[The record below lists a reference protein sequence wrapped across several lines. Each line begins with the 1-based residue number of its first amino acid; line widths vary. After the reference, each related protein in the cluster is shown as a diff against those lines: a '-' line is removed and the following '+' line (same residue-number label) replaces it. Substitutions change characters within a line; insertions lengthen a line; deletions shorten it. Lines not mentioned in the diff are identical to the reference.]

1 MVERGCIKIEPHQ
14 NYCVGHVGLEHLD
27 DHLSTS
33 GLHDLLAVLR
43 RPETQSRDGSAS
55 GSADAGVSLHREA
68 IGDQQPKVGV
78 VLVSRAT
85 QAFKSF

>member
-14 NYCVGHVGLEHLD
+14 NYCVSHVGLEHLD

-43 RPETQSRDGSAS
+43 RSEAQSRDGTAS
-55 GSADAGVSLHREA
+55 GSADAGVSLQREA

-78 VLVSRAT
+78 ALVT
-85 QAFKSF
+85 QALKSF

>member
-1 MVERGCIKIEPHQ
+1 M
-14 NYCVGHVGLEHLD
+14 GLEHLD

-55 GSADAGVSLHREA
+55 GSADAGVSLQREA

-78 VLVSRAT
+78 VLVRQNFEVLSLN
-85 QAFKSF
+85 